1 MPVGICE
8 GLVAGPQLHVNWGH
22 VNGSKV
28 VWVLSTRFWLDFP
41 FANVSCAPDCADE
54 FVGCGTAFGVQC
66 SFSRFRWYRPLASTT
81 GYPSGNPPGCL
92 GWNYG
97 QMEPGNFFCR
107 AVFGVGG
114 GFEGGPVRGGVEA
127 LVVGGG
133 EPKFDGEFAFENA
146 GMLVL
151 EHETIVKLDLE
162 LGWIGAGG
170 FGDGFV
176 GVEELQLAA
185 VGPGDG
191 EWGEFIEPGELLG
204 REVFVEFV
212 ADVGGL
218 GFLGEGETGKGAG
231 EAVRDGGG
239 GERRKFQ
246 LGPNGAKEI
255 HAGDELF
262 HLVVEEREFEKAAKV
277 GFGQAAAGCC
287 GVNFALVLVVDHE
300 VAEADEFDGGDAF
313 VCPIEEV
320 LDLGGEVLGEH
331 FLDPFAFDG
340 GGQAEKGEVFRAAG
354 G

>member
-1 MPVGICE
+1 MFLFPIPVVSAS
-8 GLVAGPQLHVNWGH
+8 GLNHRLPIWQ
-22 VNGSKV
+22 
-28 VWVLSTRFWLDFP
+28 
-41 FANVSCAPDCADE
+41 
-54 FVGCGTAFGVQC
+54 
-66 SFSRFRWYRPLASTT
+66 
-81 GYPSGNPPGCL
+81 PSGLL
-92 GWNYG
+92 GLELRPDG
-97 QMEPGNFFCR
+97 AGELLLQGG

-151 EHETIVKLDLE
+151 EHETIVELDLE
-162 LGWIGAGG
+162 LGWIGAGV

-176 GVEELQLAA
+176 GVEELQLAT

-191 EWGEFIEPGELLG
+191 ERGEFIEPGELLG

-218 GFLGEGETGKGAG
+218 GFLGEGEAGKGTG

-262 HLVVEEREFEKAAKV
+262 HLVIEEREFEKAAEV
-277 GFGQAAAGCC
+277 GFGQAAAGCR

-313 VCPIEEV
+313 VCAIEKV
-320 LDLGGEVLGEH
+320 LDVGGEVLREH

-340 GGQAEKGEVFRAAG
+340 GGQAEEGEVFRAAG
-354 G
+354 GDFTDGSGDEERGVLDDAFAHEGAGAAFGEVALEGAGVAADAELVDEAGHEATEEGGVVGFV